1 MGAFAARTIIQQ
13 DPVKNGTLQ
22 IQSGSTFITGIFAFW
37 TVVVRWEE
45 GVGGGANT
53 HKVSSGGGGEL
64 THTRCQR
71 VIQEFCFNNVN
82 DNFDCMQ

>member
-45 GVGGGANT
+45 GVGGGLT
-53 HKVSSGGGGEL
+53 HTRCQVVGGGEL

>member
-45 GVGGGANT
+45 GVGGG
-53 HKVSSGGGGEL
+53 GG
-64 THTRCQR
+64 
-71 VIQEFCFNNVN
+71 
-82 DNFDCMQ
+82 

>member
-45 GVGGGANT
+45 GVWGGGANT
-53 HKVSSGGGGEL
+53 HKVSAGDPGIL
-64 THTRCQR
+64 L
-71 VIQEFCFNNVN
+71 
-82 DNFDCMQ
+82 